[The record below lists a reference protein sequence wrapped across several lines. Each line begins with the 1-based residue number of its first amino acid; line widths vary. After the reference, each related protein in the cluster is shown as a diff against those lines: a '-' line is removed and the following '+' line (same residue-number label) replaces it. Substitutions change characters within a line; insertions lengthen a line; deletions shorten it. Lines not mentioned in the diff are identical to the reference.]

1 MMDRRVFEVL
11 AVEVVRGLRGQGF
24 NAMRFADQKFS
35 LGEGKGAAYW
45 FLVGSWSER
54 LSAACFTSSAMDPW
68 RVSSS
73 DLPYRSGALPA
84 VFEMY
89 WNSPECWTER
99 RRQEGGS
106 A

>member
-1 MMDRRVFEVL
+1 MMDRRVSEVL

-24 NAMRFADQKFS
+24 NAMRFAEQKFS
-35 LGEGKGAAYW
+35 LEASGL
-45 FLVGSWSER
+45 LVSCRILERAIECGMLYIFSSGSV
-54 LSAACFTSSAMDPW
+54 A
-68 RVSSS
+68 
-73 DLPYRSGALPA
+73 YRSGTLPA

-99 RRQEGGS
+99 IRQEGES